1 MAKTITKKDVANYL
15 NSVLG
20 LTKLESKQLVE
31 LFVDEIKSSLNKG
44 EEVKLSGF
52 GNFIIHHKKERPG
65 RNPKTGEDVVISAR
79 SVVSFK
85 AGPKLKRKIE
95 LSERQ

>member
-31 LFVDEIKSSLNKG
+31 LFVDEIKGSLNKG

-52 GNFIIHHKKERPG
+52 GNFQI
-65 RNPKTGEDVVISAR
+65 RNK
-79 SVVSFK
+79 F
-85 AGPKLKRKIE
+85 
-95 LSERQ
+95 

>member
-95 LSERQ
+95 RSDG

>member
-1 MAKTITKKDVANYL
+1 MVKTITKRDISDYL
-15 NSVLG
+15 NSALG
-20 LTKLESKQLVE
+20 FTKQESKQLVE
-31 LFVDEIKSSLNKG
+31 HFLEEIKIALKKG

-52 GNFIIHHKKERPG
+52 GNFVIHHKNQRPG

-85 AGPKLKRKIE
+85 AGPKLKGKIE
-95 LSERQ
+95 LSQGE

>member
-31 LFVDEIKSSLNKG
+31 LFVDEIKGSLNKG

-95 LSERQ
+95 LSEGQ

>member
-1 MAKTITKKDVANYL
+1 MTKTITKKDVANYL

-20 LTKLESKQLVE
+20 FTKLESKQIVE
-31 LFVDEIKSSLNKG
+31 LFVDEIKNSLTKG

-52 GNFIIHHKKERPG
+52 GNFIIHHKKARPG

-95 LSERQ
+95 LSEG

>member
-31 LFVDEIKSSLNKG
+31 LLVDEIKSSLNKG

-95 LSERQ
+95 LSEGQ

>member
-1 MAKTITKKDVANYL
+1 MTKTITKKDVANYL

-20 LTKLESKQLVE
+20 FTKLESKQLVE
-31 LFVDEIKSSLNKG
+31 LFVDEIKNSLTKG

-52 GNFIIHHKKERPG
+52 GNFIIHHKKARPG

-95 LSERQ
+95 LSEG

>member
-65 RNPKTGEDVVISAR
+65 WNPKTGEDVVISAR

-95 LSERQ
+95 LSEGQ

>member
-1 MAKTITKKDVANYL
+1 MTKTITKKDVANYL

-31 LFVDEIKSSLNKG
+31 LLVDEIKSSLNKG

-95 LSERQ
+95 LSEGQ

>member
-31 LFVDEIKSSLNKG
+31 LLVDEIKSSLNKG

-65 RNPKTGEDVVISAR
+65 RNPKTGEDAVISAR

-95 LSERQ
+95 LSEGQ

>member
-31 LFVDEIKSSLNKG
+31 LFVDEINSSLNKG

-65 RNPKTGEDVVISAR
+65 RNPKTGVEALI
-79 SVVSFK
+79 K
-85 AGPKLKRKIE
+85 KRKVVRFKSSKLLKKNINK
-95 LSERQ
+95 

>member
-15 NSVLG
+15 NSGLG

-52 GNFIIHHKKERPG
+52 GNFIIHHK
-65 RNPKTGEDVVISAR
+65 NII
-79 SVVSFK
+79 
-85 AGPKLKRKIE
+85 IE
-95 LSERQ
+95 LL

>member
-20 LTKLESKQLVE
+20 LTNLESKQLVE

-95 LSERQ
+95 LSEGQ

>member
-52 GNFIIHHKKERPG
+52 GN
-65 RNPKTGEDVVISAR
+65 
-79 SVVSFK
+79 
-85 AGPKLKRKIE
+85 L
-95 LSERQ
+95 

>member
-20 LTKLESKQLVE
+20 LTKLETKQLVE

-52 GNFIIHHKKERPG
+52 GNFIIHH
-65 RNPKTGEDVVISAR
+65 
-79 SVVSFK
+79 
-85 AGPKLKRKIE
+85 
-95 LSERQ
+95 

>member
-31 LFVDEIKSSLNKG
+31 LFVDEIKSSLKKG

-95 LSERQ
+95 LSEGQ

>member
-31 LFVDEIKSSLNKG
+31 LFVDEIKNSLTKG

-52 GNFIIHHKKERPG
+52 GNFIIHHKKANRM
-65 RNPKTGEDVVISAR
+65 K
-79 SVVSFK
+79 FQF
-85 AGPKLKRKIE
+85 
-95 LSERQ
+95 LSI

>member
-1 MAKTITKKDVANYL
+1 MTKTITKKHVANYL

-20 LTKLESKQLVE
+20 FTKLESKQLVE
-31 LFVDEIKSSLNKG
+31 LFVDEIKNSLTKG

-52 GNFIIHHKKERPG
+52 GNFIIHHKKARPG

-95 LSERQ
+95 LSEG

>member
-65 RNPKTGEDVVISAR
+65 RNPKTGEDAVISAR

-95 LSERQ
+95 LSEGQ

>member
-95 LSERQ
+95 LSEGQ